1 MIAGKVVGITGA
13 SSGIGEATA
22 EYLARRGAKLVLGA
36 RGADKLEEVHRR
48 IIDAGGEAEYVA
60 IDIARREGAAIL
72 IARSLERFGRLD
84 VLINNAGVMPIG
96 NLDDL
101 AVDDWER
108 MVDVN
113 VKGVLWGIAAAL
125 PVFRAQKSGH
135 FITIAS
141 TAAKRTVPTM
151 AVYSG
156 TKAAVAAIMDGLRQE
171 IAGEL
176 RATTIFPG
184 YTATNFASHVRDED
198 VRARLEKA
206 GEAFAMPPE
215 AVAAAIAH
223 AIDQPDG
230 VNVGEIV
237 IRSTA
242 QP

>member
-1 MIAGKVVGITGA
+1 MISGKVVAVTGA

-36 RGADKLEEVHRR
+36 RGADKLEEVRRR
-48 IIDAGGEAEYVA
+48 IIDAGGEAESVA
-60 IDIARREGAAIL
+60 IDVARREAVAML
-72 IARSLERFGRLD
+72 VARSLERFGRLD

-96 NLDDL
+96 NLDEL

-108 MVDVN
+108 MIDVN

-198 VRARLEKA
+198 VRARLEKS

>member
-1 MIAGKVVGITGA
+1 MIAGKVVAVTGA

-36 RGADKLEEVHRR
+36 RGADKLDQVCRR
-48 IIDAGGEAEYVA
+48 IIDAGGEAECVA
-60 IDIARREGAAIL
+60 MDVARRDGVAML
-72 IARSLERFGRLD
+72 VARSQERFGRLD
-84 VLINNAGVMPIG
+84 VL
-96 NLDDL
+96 
-101 AVDDWER
+101 
-108 MVDVN
+108 
-113 VKGVLWGIAAAL
+113 L
-125 PVFRAQKSGH
+125 PVFRRQKSGH

-198 VRARLEKA
+198 LRVQLEKS
-206 GEAFAMPPE
+206 GEAFAMAPG

-237 IRSTA
+237 MRSTA

>member
-1 MIAGKVVGITGA
+1 MVAGKVVAVTGA

-36 RGADKLEEVHRR
+36 RGADKLDEVCRR
-48 IIDAGGEAEYVA
+48 IIDAGGDAECVA
-60 IDIARREGAAIL
+60 MDVARRDGVAML
-72 IARSLERFGRLD
+72 VARSRERFGRLD
-84 VLINNAGVMPIG
+84 VLVNNAGVMPIG
-96 NLDDL
+96 KLDDL

-113 VKGVLWGIAAAL
+113 IKGVLWGIAAAL
-125 PVFRAQKSGH
+125 PVFRMQKSGH
-135 FITIAS
+135 FTTIAS

-156 TKAAVAAIMDGLRQE
+156 TKAAVAAI
-171 IAGEL
+171 
-176 RATTIFPG
+176 IFPG
-184 YTATNFASHVRDED
+184 YTATNFASHVRDKD
-198 VRARLEKA
+198 LRAQLEKS
-206 GEAFAMPPE
+206 GEALAMPPE

-237 IRSTA
+237 MRSTA

>member
-1 MIAGKVVGITGA
+1 MIAGKVAITGA

-22 EYLARRGAKLVLGA
+22 EYLARRGARLVLGA
-36 RGADKLEEVHRR
+36 RGADKLDEVCRR
-48 IIDAGGEAEYVA
+48 IVDAGGEAECVA
-60 IDIARREGAAIL
+60 IDVARREGAAML
-72 IARSLERFGRLD
+72 VARAQKRFGRLD

-96 NLDDL
+96 KLDDL

-113 VKGVLWGIAAAL
+113 IKGVLWG
-125 PVFRAQKSGH
+125 
-135 FITIAS
+135 
-141 TAAKRTVPTM
+141 
-151 AVYSG
+151 
-156 TKAAVAAIMDGLRQE
+156 

-184 YTATNFASHVRDED
+184 YTATNFSSHVRDED
-198 VRARLEKA
+198 LRAQLEKS

-237 IRSTA
+237 MRSTA